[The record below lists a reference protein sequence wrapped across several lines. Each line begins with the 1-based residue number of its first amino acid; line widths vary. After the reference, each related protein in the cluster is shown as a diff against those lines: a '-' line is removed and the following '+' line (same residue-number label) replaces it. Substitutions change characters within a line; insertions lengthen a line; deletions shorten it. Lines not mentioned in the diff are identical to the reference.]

1 MNKNV
6 NVKIIIVTYNGMQWL
21 ARCLSSCIG
30 YDVIV
35 VDNASTDE
43 TITFIKE
50 NFPNIKLIRQNSNLG
65 FGQANNIGLSIA
77 LKECVD
83 YVFLLNQDAYLQ
95 PGTIN
100 DLIETHKKN
109 NIFGILSPIHLNG
122 DASNLDKNFSNY
134 IKENNDII
142 FDALLNKFSKEI
154 YSLPF
159 VNAAAWL
166 LPRKTIETIGGFDP
180 IFFHYT
186 EDDNYCQ
193 RLLFHDMKI
202 GVVPNTYIYHDRDNK
217 KTNDRPINEKERL
230 VLKERYFKHRWANIN
245 VEIDKDL
252 KRNKKDLLKLI
263 VKLYLK
269 LKFNK
274 ALYYQKELALINRI
288 VPEIYKSRA
297 KNATSGPH
305 YLEVIK

>member
-1 MNKNV
+1 
-6 NVKIIIVTYNGMQWL
+6 VTL
-21 ARCLSSCIG
+21 L
-30 YDVIV
+30 
-35 VDNASTDE
+35 
-43 TITFIKE
+43 
-50 NFPNIKLIRQNSNLG
+50 RQNKNLG
-65 FGQANNIGLSIA
+65 FGAANNIGIA
-77 LKECVD
+77 YAINKGAD

-95 PGTIN
+95 PHTI
-100 DLIETHKKN
+100 DTLIKAHKTNKD
-109 NIFGILSPIHLNG
+109 FGVISPIHLNG
-122 DASNLDKNFSNY
+122 DGSKLDKNFSSY
-134 IKENNDII
+134 IKVNDTLFFDSLKQKYSNDIY
-142 FDALLNKFSKEI
+142 EV
-154 YSLPF
+154 PF

-186 EDDNYCQ
+186 EDDNYCH

-217 KTNDRPINEKERL
+217 KPNDRPISEKERL

-245 VEIDKDL
+245 VEIDKDV

>member
-1 MNKNV
+1 MKKNV

-50 NFPNIKLIRQNSNLG
+50 NFPDIKLIRQNSNLG
-65 FGQANNIGLSIA
+65 FGLANNIGLSIA
-77 LKECVD
+77 LIEGAD

-95 PGTIN
+95 PHTI
-100 DLIETHKKN
+100 DTLIKVHKTNKDYGV
-109 NIFGILSPIHLNG
+109 ISPIHLNG
-122 DASNLDKNFSNY
+122 DGSKLDKNFSSY
-134 IKENNDII
+134 LKVSDSLI
-142 FDALLNKFSKEI
+142 FDSLKQKYSHDI
-154 YSLPF
+154 YEVPF
-159 VNAAAWL
+159 INAAAWL
-166 LPRKTIETIGGFDP
+166 LPRKTIEAIGGFDP
-180 IFFHYT
+180 LFFHYT

-193 RLLFHDMKI
+193 RVLFHDMKI
-202 GVVPNTYIYHDRDNK
+202 GVVPNTYIFHDRDEKNS
-217 KTNDRPINEKERL
+217 NGPISEKDKL
-230 VLKERYFKHRWANIN
+230 ISKERYFKHRWANIN
-245 VEIDKDL
+245 VEIDKDV
-252 KRNKKDLLKLI
+252 KRNKKDLLKRI

-274 ALYYQKELALINRI
+274 ALYYQKELALINNI

-305 YLEVIK
+305 YI

>member
-100 DLIETHKKN
+100 DLIEADKKN

-122 DASNLDKNFSNY
+122 DGGKLDLNFSNY
-134 IKENNDII
+134 IRPNESL
-142 FDALLNKFSKEI
+142 FCDALKSDFSKPI
-154 YSLPF
+154 YEVPF
-159 VNAAAWL
+159 INAAAWL
-166 LPRKTIETIGGFDP
+166 LPRITLETVGGFDP
-180 IFFHYT
+180 IFHHYG

-193 RLLFHDMKI
+193 RLLYHGLKI
-202 GVVPNTYIYHDRDNK
+202 GIVPNCYIYHDREF
-217 KTNDRPINEKERL
+217 RPINEKL
-230 VLKERYFKHRWANIN
+230 NNKYNLNIKERYLKCKWANIN
-245 VEIDKDL
+245 IEINEEVGGQ
-252 KRNKKDLLKLI
+252 KRYLLKLI
-263 VKLYLK
+263 VKLFIK
-269 LKFNK
+269 LKFKK
-274 ALYYQKELALINRI
+274 ASYYRTELVLIKRI
-288 VPEIYKSRA
+288 IPEIFNSRSINS
-297 KNATSGPH
+297 KKGRH
-305 YLEVIK
+305 YICDNL